1 MLDRTKEKR
10 GGAFSLRERDL
21 GSNDMINYRICF
33 HDASGTCVVEAYS
46 VAIRCW
52 PFGADP
58 QMK

>member
-33 HDASGTCVVEAYS
+33 HDASGT
-46 VAIRCW
+46 W
-52 PFGADP
+52 PFGAGHSVLIP
-58 QMK
+58 R